1 VYKTINI
8 KADESASFL
17 LDVTLR

>member
-1 VYKTINI
+1 VYKTIYI